1 MVKKSIIHIKKISP
15 ARESAL
21 SLFLIVLF
29 IILNIPLNTSW
40 LTVNDDDDSDSF
52 IHQLNLISDPQKYA
66 QRLNAWRDVLIETPR
81 RIKNAITFLH
91 TVYNPLSK
99 SADYNDLISTIKP
112 RGPPWITDFL
122 G

>member
-1 MVKKSIIHIKKISP
+1 MVKKDIIRIKKINPS
-15 ARESAL
+15 RESAL

-52 IHQLNLISDPQKYA
+52 IHRLNLISNPQKYA
-66 QRLNAWRDVLIETPR
+66 QRLNAWEALIETPR
-81 RIKNAITFLH
+81 RIENAITFLY
-91 TVYNPLSK
+91 TDYNPLSK
-99 SADYNDLISTIKP
+99 STDYNDLISTIQL
-112 RGPPWITDFL
+112 RGPPSITGSL

>member
-1 MVKKSIIHIKKISP
+1 MVKKSTISIKKINPS
-15 ARESAL
+15 RESAL

-40 LTVNDDDDSDSF
+40 FTVNDDDDSDSF
-52 IHQLNLISDPQKYA
+52 IHWLNLISDPQKYA
-66 QRLNAWRDVLIETPR
+66 SMHNAWRDVLIETPR
-81 RIKNAITFLH
+81 RIKNAITFLY

-112 RGPPWITDFL
+112 RGPPSITGFL

>member
-1 MVKKSIIHIKKISP
+1 MVKKSTISIKKINPS
-15 ARESAL
+15 RESAL

-52 IHQLNLISDPQKYA
+52 IHWLNLISDPQKYA

-81 RIKNAITFLH
+81 RIKNAITFLY

-112 RGPPWITDFL
+112 RGPPSITGFL